1 MLSKKLIKTKLKI
14 LLNLWHRNKRYK
26 MKENINEDET
36 FRQNH
41 ELACDVAGTITN
53 MLNHYML
60 NTMLVNFKNAG
71 PIIEGINMAAAHMIG
86 TMLVSQRE
94 SSDNYEIEELA
105 DMISQ
110 SFKEKIIT
118 RTAKMAEEWE
128 KHQRNTKK
136 TKETH

>member
-1 MLSKKLIKTKLKI
+1 
-14 LLNLWHRNKRYK
+14 

-71 PIIEGINMAAAHMIG
+71 PIIEGINMASARMVATILSAQKNNSDDKVEEDADIAADSFKQKVIAYAKR
-86 TMLVSQRE
+86 LRE
-94 SSDNYEIEELA
+94 EYEELE
-105 DMISQ
+105 DH
-110 SFKEKIIT
+110 
-118 RTAKMAEEWE
+118 AKQEA
-128 KHQRNTKK
+128 H
-136 TKETH
+136 